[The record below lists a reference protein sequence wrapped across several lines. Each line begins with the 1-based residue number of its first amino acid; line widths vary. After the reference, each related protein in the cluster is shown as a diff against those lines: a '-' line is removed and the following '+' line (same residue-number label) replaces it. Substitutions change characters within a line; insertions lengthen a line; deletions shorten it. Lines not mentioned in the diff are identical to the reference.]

1 MALMATQA
9 LADDLLGE
17 AETEMEDMV
26 IVEAGR
32 STRETEDVDPEDESS
47 REARQFFW
55 GMGPN
60 FPGGFIMQQRYV
72 PGSGFSFAP
81 FGAALGA
88 RVPVAPKPVAPVVPV
103 APVAPVDPVSQGQC
117 YTTKGVSGQ
126 CTTYQNCGYYNLLEG
141 LPKNLPSWALGT
153 KDSCIVPNAKVD
165 RMGVGSHYGLCC
177 PSQQTPRVP
186 QEPQEPQQP
195 QQPLQPQ
202 QPPYPQRQWGGQG
215 VYPAGS
221 QPLYPGQGFQPGFGG
236 FPFSP
241 QGFGGGRPQG
251 PPSFGGPPQGPPPGQ
266 GGFGGPPQ
274 GPPPG
279 QGGFGGPPPGQGGQ
293 GFGGQPQQ
301 PLPPGTPCNGNCPG
315 FGPGQGFGGQPQYPP
330 PAQRPTTQRPR
341 PTTQRPTQRP
351 AAPIASVDDDISS
364 STGDDY
370 SV

>member
-1 MALMATQA
+1 M
-9 LADDLLGE
+9 
-17 AETEMEDMV
+17 
-26 IVEAGR
+26 
-32 STRETEDVDPEDESS
+32 DPEDESS

-55 GMGPN
+55 GMGPQ

-88 RVPVAPKPVAPVVPV
+88 RVPVAPKPVVPVVPV
-103 APVAPVDPVSQGQC
+103 APVAPVAPVSQGQC

-236 FPFSP
+236 KSIHYRFI
-241 QGFGGGRPQG
+241 R
-251 PPSFGGPPQGPPPGQ
+251 
-266 GGFGGPPQ
+266 
-274 GPPPG
+274 
-279 QGGFGGPPPGQGGQ
+279 
-293 GFGGQPQQ
+293 
-301 PLPPGTPCNGNCPG
+301 LEIDNNTK
-315 FGPGQGFGGQPQYPP
+315 Y
-330 PAQRPTTQRPR
+330 T
-341 PTTQRPTQRP
+341 
-351 AAPIASVDDDISS
+351 
-364 STGDDY
+364 
-370 SV
+370 